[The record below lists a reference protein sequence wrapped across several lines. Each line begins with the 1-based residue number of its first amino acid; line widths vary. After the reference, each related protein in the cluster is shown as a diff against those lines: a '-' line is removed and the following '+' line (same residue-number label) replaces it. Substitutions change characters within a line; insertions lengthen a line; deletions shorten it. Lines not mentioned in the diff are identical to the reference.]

1 MKLSEFKANLARH
14 PGLNL
19 RFLLPTGVAIPEHAH
34 VTEVA
39 RLDKRFVDCGGI
51 LRTDSF
57 CRLQTW
63 VADDRHH
70 RLSAGKLLGILEKA
84 GPILLAEDLDVDV
97 EHELGVISQFPIDS
111 MEAVHGELVVRLA
124 SRHTACLAED
134 KCVRPLASF
143 QPIAFNPTRQH
154 EPR

>member
-1 MKLSEFKANLARH
+1 MKLSELKTSLARH
-14 PGLNL
+14 SELNL
-19 RFLLPTGVAIPEHAH
+19 RFMLPTGMAIPEHAH

-39 RLDKRFVDCGGI
+39 RLDKRFVDCGGT

-70 RLSAGKLLGILEKA
+70 RLTAGKLLAILDKA
-84 GPILLAEDLDVDV
+84 GPVLLAEDLDVDV
-97 EHELGVISQFPIDS
+97 EHELGVISQFPIAS
-111 MEAVHGELVVRLA
+111 VEAAHGELVVRLA

-134 KCVRPLASF
+134 KCVRPLTSF
-143 QPIAFNPTRQH
+143 QPIAFNPTRLH